1 MSGSILSGKPKFK
14 GSMTALITPFKN
26 GKFDEEAFKQLIDNQ
41 INEGTDG
48 LIPVGTTGESPT
60 LSHEEHEKVV
70 EICVNQT
77 SKRVP
82 VIAGSGSNST
92 EEASKLASHA
102 AKAGAD
108 AVLVVSP
115 YYNKPTQNGL
125 YYHFMK
131 VADSA
136 KIPLI
141 VYDIPGRSIVKVSDE
156 TLVKLSEN
164 HEMIVGIKDATAD
177 LSRPPRLINLIGSG
191 YSQLSGE
198 DATALPYLASGGHG
212 CISVTSNIA
221 PGILAKMHDAWNS
234 HDFKSA
240 FDIHLKMIDLHDAL
254 FCESSPGPVKYAAKI
269 LNICESS
276 TRLPLCEISNESKL
290 KVENALKKL
299 SLIK

>member
-26 GKFDEEAFKQLIDNQ
+26 GKLDEEAFNKLIDNQ

-77 SKRVP
+77 SGRVP

-102 AKAGAD
+102 GKAGAD

-115 YYNKPTQNGL
+115 YYNKPTQSGL

-131 VADSA
+131 VADAA

-164 HEMIVGIKDATAD
+164 HEMIIGIKDATAD

-198 DATALPYLASGGHG
+198 DATALPYLASGGNG
-212 CISVTSNIA
+212 CISVTSNIV
-221 PGILAKMHDAWNS
+221 PGILSKMHDAWNS
-234 HDFKSA
+234 NDFKSA

-276 TRLPLCEISNESKL
+276 TRLPLCEISDESKL

>member
-26 GKFDEEAFKQLIDNQ
+26 GKLDEEAFNKLIDNQ

-77 SKRVP
+77 SGRVP

-92 EEASKLASHA
+92 EEASKLAYHA

-115 YYNKPTQNGL
+115 YYNKPTQSGL

-131 VADSA
+131 VADAA

-164 HEMIVGIKDATAD
+164 HEMIIGIKDATAD

-198 DATALPYLASGGHG
+198 DATALPYLASGGNG
-212 CISVTSNIA
+212 CISVTSNIV
-221 PGILAKMHDAWNS
+221 PGILSKMHDAWNS
-234 HDFKSA
+234 NDFKSA

-276 TRLPLCEISNESKL
+276 TRLPLCEISDESKL